1 MKASLLCTDACS
13 CGHCKNKSMIDG
25 DGDAPAEEPEDYNS
39 GGEDSDENDD

>member
-25 DGDAPAEEPEDYNS
+25 NGPAEKPEDYDS